1 MDAMECQ
8 CQVSLLVDRL
18 TCYETF
24 QFPDG
29 EGPPGTHYSDIAF
42 QADGS
47 RNIPWGYVG
56 YVRAPTANFG
66 NVGYTCAPV
75 LLTVVDPSIT
85 GINIGRVPLLMR
97 SPGQPMGNGAY
108 NGFMRSH
115 GVGPSLEVS
124 CPVGYWQSGA
134 IIVESNGNYYGY
146 YYYFY
151 SQMDDAADNPMFT
164 PTPARCDHHGNWV
177 LPECYAHTCTV
188 WDNWTLPGI
197 NGTDC
202 DSTVTDASCTVSCE
216 EGYGE
221 GATFEYTCS
230 GVDITKVV
238 GADIAVFSGDS
249 VECPPNLCDE
259 SSLPSDA
266 VTSNCSGARY
276 LETCSVTCEPGYN
289 NTGPDPASIFTCTIS
304 KDFNGT
310 IDCIPNGIACDA
322 GGLPSGDDVDISDC
336 ADTATAEDCTVS
348 CSPGYSGDAAT
359 FLCAGSATGAGDF
372 SGSITCTADPCDAS
386 TFPPIDGLD
395 TTACSSIVFAETC
408 SVPCQ
413 TGFSGSPASWS
424 CDASGS
430 FAAQNASC
438 TANLCVPMDAIV
450 GADATACSGMST
462 GQTCDV
468 TCFQGYTGDVVTKT
482 CGADGLF
489 SGGSVSCIANVCE
502 SGLPSETGFDTS
514 NCDGATTS
522 QDCTVDCLPGYSGS
536 TVTYTCGASGAFS
549 EFSPESLAGPSG
561 GPSADLRRLQMECS
575 ANECDPATL
584 PLSSGTNT
592 VACLGRTTSEQC
604 TILCEQGYTADGDS
618 AATCSPSGGFA
629 HSIQCMPNTCDN
641 STLPFAVVRN
651 PCQDMTTGMD
661 CTTRCRPGYTE
672 DTTAMFSCLS
682 SGRFEGDLECSII
695 RNQLDLPPINLTGDN
710 STATITKELTFSV
723 SRNAAQLIEELS
735 NPSSEAS
742 QAVAT
747 SFSDAVG
754 LPESAQVAVVSAE
767 SRVIGHERR
776 LHHTSQVAAVLEVSG
791 VNSQHEALLDIAMEA
806 TETTTA
812 LGAHLE
818 QNLLAV
824 ENLDIGYVESVSVHP
839 LPEVPVLNDN
849 VTWAMEEEDDH
860 DGCARSD
867 HLLVM
872 VIFFRFLCVLA

>member
-1 MDAMECQ
+1 M
-8 CQVSLLVDRL
+8 
-18 TCYETF
+18 
-24 QFPDG
+24 
-29 EGPPGTHYSDIAF
+29 
-42 QADGS
+42 
-47 RNIPWGYVG
+47 
-56 YVRAPTANFG
+56 
-66 NVGYTCAPV
+66 
-75 LLTVVDPSIT
+75 
-85 GINIGRVPLLMR
+85 
-97 SPGQPMGNGAY
+97 
-108 NGFMRSH
+108 
-115 GVGPSLEVS
+115 
-124 CPVGYWQSGA
+124 
-134 IIVESNGNYYGY
+134 
-146 YYYFY
+146 
-151 SQMDDAADNPMFT
+151 
-164 PTPARCDHHGNWV
+164 
-177 LPECYAHTCTV
+177 
-188 WDNWTLPGI
+188 
-197 NGTDC
+197 
-202 DSTVTDASCTVSCE
+202 SCE

-230 GVDITKVV
+230 SVDIPKVV

-289 NTGPDPASIFTCTIS
+289 NTGPDPASIFTCTVS
-304 KDFNGT
+304 GDFNGT

-348 CSPGYSGDAAT
+348 CLPGYSGDAAT
-359 FLCAGSATGAGDF
+359 FDCAGSATGAGDF

-386 TFPPIDGLD
+386 TFPTIDGLD

-408 SVPCQ
+408 SVSCQ

-430 FAAQNASC
+430 FAAQTASC

-468 TCFQGYTGDVVTKT
+468 TCIQGYTGDAVTKT

-502 SGLPSETGFDTS
+502 SGLPSEPGFDAS
-514 NCDGATTS
+514 NCDGVTTS

-561 GPSADLRRLQMECS
+561 GPSSGPSGGPSADLRRLQMECL
-575 ANECDPATL
+575 ANECDTATL

-592 VACLGRTTSEQC
+592 AECLGKTTSQQC

-629 HSIQCMPNTCDN
+629 HSIQCRPNTCDN
-641 STLPFAVVRN
+641 SSLPFAVVRN
-651 PCQDMTTGMD
+651 PCQDTTTGME

-672 DTTAMFSCLS
+672 DATAMFSCLS

-695 RNQLDLPPINLTGDN
+695 RNQLDLPPINLTGGN
-710 STATITKELTFSV
+710 SNATITKELTFSV

-735 NPSSEAS
+735 DPSSGAS

-791 VNSQHEALLDIAMEA
+791 VNAQHEVLLDIAMEA
-806 TETTTA
+806 TDTTIA
-812 LGAHLE
+812 LQAHLE
-818 QNLLAV
+818 QNLLGV
-824 ENLDIGYVESVSVHP
+824 DNLDIGYVESVSVHP
-839 LPEVPVLNDN
+839 LPVLNDDVSVLNDDVPVLNDN
-849 VTWAMEEEDDH
+849 VTWAMEDHEDDH